1 MDPLLAGSCNV
12 HCEQRLI
19 LRPSLGVGPVVTSS
33 GVRSNAL
40 PSNGGRSTVVQQ
52 ADSFMSDLHRVRSSA
67 ASQESVAFSPPCHL
81 RIEGGEATEAS
92 CEILELSAEGVNIAI
107 KGESA
112 VRQGQHG
119 RLLIGPPEGDHY
131 ELPVDVSWVKPARS
145 IAVLGLSLPTSPSW
159 RFART

>member
-1 MDPLLAGSCNV
+1 MDPLLAGSCNI

-33 GVRSNAL
+33 GVH
-40 PSNGGRSTVVQQ
+40 SNGGRSTVVQQ
-52 ADSFMSDLHRVRSSA
+52 ADSLMSDLHRVRSSA
-67 ASQESVAFSPPCHL
+67 ASQESVVFSPPCHL
-81 RIEGGEATEAS
+81 RIEGGEATEAT

-131 ELPVDVSWVKPARS
+131 ELPVDVSWVQPAAP
-145 IAVLGLSLPTSPSW
+145 IAVLGLSLPTPPHW